1 MLELHQS
8 WLSAWRGISSTTDG
22 EDTYAA
28 VIARYREP
36 HRRYHTLQHLG
47 ECLGLFKIARSL
59 SFCAAEVEVA
69 LWFHDAIYDVKR
81 SDNEEQSAEWAKTA
95 IVRSGASVEAATLV
109 HSLVMVT
116 KHTRMPRGPEE
127 QLLVD
132 IDLSVLGS
140 NKERFAEYE
149 RQIREEYAT
158 FRTCSSSEGAAKSW
172 LRFWIGHASTV
183 RRTSMKPWKPRPERT
198 CALQS
203 AKMRPNHSI
212 APTVSGGLCPP
223 ATAAHI
229 KRQAPHK
236 QL

>member
-149 RQIREEYAT
+149 RQIREEYAHVPDLLFKRRRREILASFLDRPRIYST
-158 FRTCSSSEGAAKSW
+158 THFYETLEASARAN
-172 LRFWIGHASTV
+172 LRFAIG
-183 RRTSMKPWKPRPERT
+183 E
-198 CALQS
+198 
-203 AKMRPNHSI
+203 N
-212 APTVSGGLCPP
+212 
-223 ATAAHI
+223 AA
-229 KRQAPHK
+229 
-236 QL
+236 